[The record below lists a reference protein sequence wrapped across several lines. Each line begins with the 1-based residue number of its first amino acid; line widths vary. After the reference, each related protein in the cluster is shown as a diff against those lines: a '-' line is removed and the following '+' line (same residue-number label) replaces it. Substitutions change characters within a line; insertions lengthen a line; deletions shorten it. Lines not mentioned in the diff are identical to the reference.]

1 MGDVLALAA
10 QNLMAPAILFFVLG
24 ALAGFARSDLTIPE
38 PIVKTLSLYL
48 LLALA
53 FKGGVAAR
61 ATGFTVE
68 LAAAAIG
75 GILLSFFMPWIA
87 FWILR
92 ALKLDKLTAAATAA
106 HYGSISIVTF
116 AAASDFATRAEIPA
130 AGFMVAVAALMETP
144 AIISALLL
152 AGGKDA
158 GAEATSQEGAQT
170 VRGWSPELIREVV
183 LNGSVVVLVGSFVIG
198 LLTGDAGMRKLDVF
212 VNAFFQGALCL
223 FLLDMGLVAA
233 RRLAHSRRL
242 TAALF
247 GFGVGMPLIG
257 AALGLGAARA
267 IGLDVG
273 SAGVLATLAASASY
287 IAAPSA
293 MRIALPEADPGVYLT
308 LSLGVTFPFNLTIG
322 IPVYFGVA
330 KALWGG

>member
-1 MGDVLALAA
+1 MNDVFALAA

-38 PIVKTLSLYL
+38 PIVKALSIYL

-61 ATGFTVE
+61 QTGFTPE
-68 LAAAAIG
+68 LAAAALG
-75 GILLSFFMPWIA
+75 GVLLSFFMPWIA

-116 AAASDFATRAEIPA
+116 AAASDFAMRADMPA

-144 AIISALLL
+144 AIISSLFL
-152 AGGKDA
+152 AGGRDA
-158 GAEATSQEGAQT
+158 GAEATASGEPGSA
-170 VRGWSPELIREVV
+170 RGWSPELMREVA
-183 LNGSVVVLVGSFVIG
+183 LNGSVVVLVGSFIIG
-198 LLTGDAGMRKLDVF
+198 LMTGDAGMQKLDVF

-233 RRLAHSRRL
+233 RRLAQSKKL
-242 TAALF
+242 TPPLATF
-247 GFGVGMPLIG
+247 GIVMPLIG
-257 AALGLGAARA
+257 AALGLAVARL
-267 IGLDVG
+267 IGLDAG
-273 SAGVLATLAASASY
+273 SAGVMATLAASASY

-308 LSLGVTFPFNLTIG
+308 LSLGVTFPFNLTVG
-322 IPVYFGVA
+322 IPVYFWIAQG
-330 KALWGG
+330 LWGA